1 MRILVINTT
10 LLLLT
15 VAASFPC
22 SAQGEPSDSLQ
33 KKNRPDKAFF
43 WGATFNNALVT
54 FKGDNLPQDY
64 FWRPGLGITLKTEWF
79 FHRNIG
85 VSAGFTFQAKGA
97 GIITPDNYK
106 GLGDPDST
114 HRARIK
120 FYNLEL
126 PLVLILRGG
135 SPIKGTRLRGE
146 FGVIPSWNVYSK
158 YTFLSI
164 EDGFH
169 FVEDQSDQYY
179 KNDLFFAGAFGI
191 DIDAANA
198 CVFQVH
204 LYGNWGTKNVYDT
217 SFYPNAEGRN
227 VVYGIRLGWMF

>member
-1 MRILVINTT
+1 MKILVTNGT
-10 LLLLT
+10 LLLIVLLG
-15 VAASFPC
+15 SMHC
-22 SAQGEPSDSLQ
+22 SAQQDFSDSI
-33 KKNRPDKAFF
+33 KSKNRADKAFF

-79 FHRNIG
+79 IHRNIG
-85 VSAGFTFQAKGA
+85 VSAGLTFQAKGA
-97 GIITPDNYK
+97 GIITPDYYQA
-106 GLGDPDST
+106 LGDPDST

-120 FYNLEL
+120 FYNFEL
-126 PLVLILRGG
+126 PLVVILRGG

-146 FGVIPSWNVYSK
+146 FGIIPSWNVYSK

-169 FVEDQSDQYY
+169 LVEDQSDQYY
-179 KNDLFFAGAFGI
+179 KNDLFLASAVGL

-204 LYGNWGTKNVYDT
+204 LYGNWGTKNVFDT
-217 SFYPNAEGRN
+217 RFFPNADGRN
-227 VVYGIRLGWMF
+227 VVYGIRLGWLF